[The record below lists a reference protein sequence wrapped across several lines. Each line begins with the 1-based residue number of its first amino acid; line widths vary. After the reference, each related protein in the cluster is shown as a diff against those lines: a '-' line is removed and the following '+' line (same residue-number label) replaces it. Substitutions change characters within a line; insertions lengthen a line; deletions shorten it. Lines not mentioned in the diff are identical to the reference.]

1 MILGGATYP
10 IYFIMI
16 ILGIYSVLILFK
28 NLSKNEEWKKSFKP
42 IISLLIIIF
51 LVFLLSAIKVFPIYM
66 FMKGSDTGTED
77 IQYYTTNLFFS
88 SILSRTQS
96 PWIMENEFGL
106 QHDESDENYL
116 INRLLGKIPWAW
128 HEYGAYIGIIPLLL
142 FLLSFLYYKKLWPLQ
157 VTSIILLMILFG
169 KTLPFWN
176 LLRKFPY
183 LDNLHGP
190 SRFIM
195 PFIFILAILSGYILS
210 KFEKKN
216 IKYKKFNISKLLSLL
231 IIVFIFID
239 LLLVSYPILQNM
251 FSKESINIDSSQYPN
266 FIQIFSSDKYVSQYP
281 NFLQNLG
288 TVNCYE
294 RIHPQIRV
302 TPQVIDDGTLIETFK
317 GDAYYPELNKTAEII
332 SFSPNKL
339 TIKVN
344 VNNPAL
350 LVINQNYLPGWKAK
364 DKQVSSY
371 NGLIAAEV
379 TENDKEINFYYL
391 PNSFIVGLIVSI
403 LTLVLSITFFK
414 KL

>member
-1 MILGGATYP
+1 
-10 IYFIMI
+10 
-16 ILGIYSVLILFK
+16 
-28 NLSKNEEWKKSFKP
+28 
-42 IISLLIIIF
+42 
-51 LVFLLSAIKVFPIYM
+51 
-66 FMKGSDTGTED
+66 MKDSDTGTED

-88 SILSRTQS
+88 SILSRAQS
-96 PWIMENEFGL
+96 PWVMENQFGL

-116 INRLLGKIPWAW
+116 INRLMGKVPWAW

-157 VTSIILLMILFG
+157 VTSIVLLALTFG

-195 PFIFILAILSGYILS
+195 PFIFLLAIISSITLS

-216 IKYKKFNISKLLSLL
+216 IKYKKFNISKIISLL
-231 IIVFIFID
+231 IIIFIFID

-266 FIQIFSSDKYVSQYP
+266 FIQVLSSDKYVSQYP

-317 GDAYYPELNKTAEII
+317 GDAYYPELNKTAEIT

-344 VNNPAL
+344 IEKPTL

-364 DKQVSSY
+364 GKTVGSY

-379 TENDKEINFYYL
+379 TENDKEVNFYYL
-391 PNSFIVGLIVSI
+391 PNSFIIGLIVSI
-403 LTLVLSITFFK
+403 ITLVLSITFFK